1 MNAAGGSESSASSA
15 TQANSAGATE
25 ALTPGELLRRER
37 DRRAMSLQQA
47 AEDLHL
53 DPRTVQAIE
62 ENRFAALGVPVYARG
77 HLRKYAALL
86 GLSPEYIIQR
96 YEALT
101 DRPEVPTPV
110 PASQGTS
117 TSVVL
122 ERRSYKGTLW
132 FTTGLIV
139 LALGWWIYGWV
150 TSSRDSTQP
159 ALTVEP
165 PPAVES
171 AAVEPAAMEPATME
185 PTTIAAP
192 PVEAPPAATVPTQPL
207 PAPTRVV
214 AAESAPAASANDVRL
229 RLEYNDASWTEVYD
243 GAGRRLLFGTGDTGR
258 VRTVAGTPP
267 LRVTLGY
274 ASAVTVQVNDRSVVV
289 PRQSGRDSARFQI
302 AANGAVQMMSGEV
315 SVE

>member
-1 MNAAGGSESSASSA
+1 
-15 TQANSAGATE
+15 
-25 ALTPGELLRRER
+25 
-37 DRRAMSLQQA
+37 LQQA

-96 YEALT
+96 YEALS

-110 PASQGTS
+110 PASKNTT

-122 ERRSYKGTLW
+122 ERRATKGPLW
-132 FTTGLIV
+132 IAVGLFV
-139 LALGWWIYGWV
+139 LALGWWIYDV
-150 TSSRDSTQP
+150 VMSSRDSALP
-159 ALTVEP
+159 ALTVDP
-165 PPAVES
+165 S
-171 AAVEPAAMEPATME
+171 
-185 PTTIAAP
+185 P
-192 PVEAPPAATVPTQPL
+192 PVESSVIEPESTPPPVESTPISTPAPAATAPM
-207 PAPTRVV
+207 PAPTRAAV
-214 AAESAPAASANDVRL
+214 AETAPGSANDVRL
-229 RLEYNDASWTEVYD
+229 RLEYSDSSWTEVYD
-243 GAGRRLLFGTGDTGR
+243 GSGRRLLFGLGDTGR

-267 LRVTLGY
+267 LRVTLGA

-289 PRQSGRDSARFQI
+289 PRQSGKDSARFLI

-315 SVE
+315 PVE